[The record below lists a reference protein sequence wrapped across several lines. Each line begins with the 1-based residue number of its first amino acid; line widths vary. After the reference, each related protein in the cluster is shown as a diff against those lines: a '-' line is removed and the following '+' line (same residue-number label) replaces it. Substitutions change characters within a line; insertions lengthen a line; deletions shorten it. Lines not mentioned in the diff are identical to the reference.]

1 MLILSTWSLL
11 AGVFEFEV
19 LMLSSMQESY
29 GINDTSFA
37 EWLCCI
43 REAKLLRS
51 CEAERQS
58 SVCIDLRSNCM
69 EWSMES
75 MTRACSLRETA
86 TPVPRQATQH
96 LLNIKLDSCRT
107 FHTQYIQLVNTEL
120 YQTQGQTP

>member
-29 GINDTSFA
+29 VINDTSFA

-69 EWSMES
+69 EWSMKS
-75 MTRACSLRETA
+75 MTWAGA

>member
-51 CEAERQS
+51 CEAERHG
-58 SVCIDLRSNCM
+58 RSPHH
-69 EWSMES
+69 
-75 MTRACSLRETA
+75 TLFA
-86 TPVPRQATQH
+86 T
-96 LLNIKLDSCRT
+96 
-107 FHTQYIQLVNTEL
+107 
-120 YQTQGQTP
+120 TPE